1 MNRSQPNVLFLI
13 AGDPRLSPKP
23 AEAVR
28 IAVGVGVWQKV
39 EVSIYLRGAAVLAL
53 SEHPP
58 RLIDEEH
65 FARYLPLAADWGRP
79 IYVQRGAPLLAEL
92 GPAWL
97 SHVEIDDVALGA
109 LAARSASVLRF

>member
-1 MNRSQPNVLFLI
+1 MNLFKPNVLFLI
-13 AGDPRLSPKP
+13 ASDPRLSPKP

-58 RLIDEEH
+58 RLIDEEN

-79 IYVQRGAPLLAEL
+79 IYVQRGAPLLVEL
-92 GPAWL
+92 GQAL
-97 SHVEIDDVALGA
+97 LNYAEIDDVALGA
-109 LAARSASVLRF
+109 LAARSASVLSF

>member
-1 MNRSQPNVLFLI
+1 MSQFKPNVLFLI
-13 AGDPRLSPKP
+13 ASDPRLSPKP

-39 EVSIYLRGAAVLAL
+39 AVSIYLRGAAVLAL

-58 RLIDEEH
+58 RLIDEEN
-65 FARYLPLAADWGRP
+65 FARYLPLAAEWDRP
-79 IYVQRGAPLLAEL
+79 IYAQRGAPLLA
-92 GPAWL
+92 GPGEAL
-97 SHVEIDDVALGA
+97 LAYAEIDDAALAA